1 MVFYIVSGTLC
12 LIQICFLL
20 YLRNA
25 IARVREI
32 HIDLQKFDWKTLMQL
47 ESDLGA
53 LKAFYQKLNGRI
65 SGMGNSKY
73 NLTEEIQKGMQ
84 ATQPTEFLDG

>member
-12 LIQICFLL
+12 IIQICLFF

-25 IARVREI
+25 IARVRATEL
-32 HIDLQKFDWKTLMQL
+32 DLAKFDWKTLMAL
-47 ESDLGA
+47 EGDMIA
-53 LKAFYQKLNGRI
+53 LKTMVQKVNGRI

-73 NLTEEIQKGMQ
+73 DLVDEIRKLGPKG
-84 ATQPTEFLDG
+84 PTEFLDG

>member
-12 LIQICFLL
+12 FIQICLFL

-25 IARVREI
+25 IARVRATEL
-32 HIDLQKFDWKTLMQL
+32 DLQKFDWKTLMNL
-47 ESDLGA
+47 EGDMIA
-53 LKAFYQKLNGRI
+53 LRTMVQRVNGRI

-73 NLTEEIQKGMQ
+73 DLADEIRKLSPQ
-84 ATQPTEFLDG
+84 APTEFLDG

>member
-12 LIQICFLL
+12 FIQLCLFL

-25 IARVREI
+25 IARVKQTEL
-32 HIDLQKFDWKTLMQL
+32 DLSKFDWKTLMTL
-47 ESDLGA
+47 EGDMAA
-53 LKAFYQKLNGRI
+53 LKTMMQKLNGRM

-73 NLTEEIQKGMQ
+73 DLVDEIRKLGPQ
-84 ATQPTEFLDG
+84 APTQFLDG